1 MNTRRATR
9 KFSWMVISFLI
20 IASITYLFI
29 ANWFKAAI
37 IAIISILLEIF
48 ELEFL
53 ETIENEKIVHII
65 RSAQKESS
73 YK

>member
-1 MNTRRATR
+1 MSARRATR
-9 KFSWMVISFLI
+9 KLSWMVISFLI
-20 IASITYLFI
+20 TASITYLFI

-48 ELEFL
+48 ELKFL
-53 ETIENEKIVHII
+53 ETIESEKNVHIS